1 MEWLMVAVAVAA
13 VVALLLVRARDQ
25 RALQQR
31 RDAEL
36 QKVKKVVEEDVTR
49 FGEELTELHIDTLAT
64 ELDVPMRQDYQRA
77 LDSYESAKALLH
89 DVDDPAEVSAV
100 TRVLE
105 DGRYA
110 QACVLARQD
119 DEPLPQ
125 RRPPC
130 FFNPRH
136 GPAQTDVLWAPPGG
150 QQREIPVCL
159 ADADR
164 LTAGAEPDVRQV
176 RNGNRMVPWYQGGPA
191 YGAYA
196 DGYYGAYAM
205 NGLFPAFLIGSMM
218 SGIWD
223 PAITSGDGTGDGGG
237 DGGDIS
243 GTGGDGGD
251 WSDPGGGDAGG
262 DFGGGDAGGDFGG
275 GDAGGGDFGGDFGGG
290 DVGGGF
296 DFGGFD
302 F

>member
-1 MEWLMVAVAVAA
+1 MVALAVAA
-13 VVALLLVRARDQ
+13 VVALMLVRARDKRAVEQ
-25 RALQQR
+25 RHE
-31 RDAEL
+31 AEL
-36 QKVKKVVEEDVTR
+36 RKVKRVVEEDVTR

-77 LDSYESAKALLH
+77 LDAYESAKTLLH
-89 DVDDPAEVSAV
+89 DVDDPSEVSEV

-119 DEPLPQ
+119 HQPLPQ

-150 QQREIPVCL
+150 QEREIPVCL
-159 ADADR
+159 ADAER

-176 RNGNRMVPWYQGGPA
+176 RSGNRMVPWYQGGRA
-191 YGAYA
+191 YGPYA

-223 PAITSGDGTGDGGG
+223 PSLTAGEGAGEGAGDSADWSGDGG
-237 DGGDIS
+237 
-243 GTGGDGGD
+243 
-251 WSDPGGGDAGG
+251 SDA
-262 DFGGGDAGGDFGG
+262 GG
-275 GDAGGGDFGGDFGGG
+275 GDAGGGDAGDGGGSDGGDWFGGDGGGGDAGGGGGGDWFGGG
-290 DVGGGF
+290 DGGGF
-296 DFGGFD
+296 DFGGF
-302 F
+302 